1 MSQDTGPRLAATVIV
16 LSVLAYPLLALRI
29 YIRLSTRAWGA
40 DDWSM
45 LFAAIPF
52 TALTISCL
60 GGAFNGVGGHEAE
73 LGAAQTSVGLHWF
86 FFFEVF
92 YCIAIVPIK
101 LSISLM
107 EMRIATSKKS
117 YVVAL
122 WVTSAMFIIMNI
134 ISLFVII
141 FHCDPISWAWD
152 TTTPGG
158 KCNSTSVLTNIYY
171 ADTAVNIFTDWF
183 CALLPIPLLW
193 SIQLN
198 RNSKVSVVFLLSL
211 GVLAS
216 LSACIRLKYTVNL
229 NNAEDYIHGV
239 GDIVI
244 WGYAEN
250 GIGMVVGCLSTLRPL
265 FRRVFH
271 LGSSTPGASS
281 KMNGTRSKVGRRNY
295 VNCEAGYEL
304 PEGVRP
310 ADRDV
315 VVKGGTVNET
325 SIRDSDSEEHILSD
339 YPGIKMTRSVLQET
353 SFATNTTSGT
363 SP

>member
-1 MSQDTGPRLAATVIV
+1 MAQDTGPRLAATVIV

-29 YIRLSTRAWGA
+29 YIRVKTRAWGA

-45 LFAAIPF
+45 LFAAVPF
-52 TALTISCL
+52 TALTIACL

-73 LGAAQTSVGLHWF
+73 LGPEKTSVGLHWF

-107 EMRIATSKKS
+107 EMRIATSKRN
-117 YVVAL
+117 YVISL
-122 WVTSAMFIIMNI
+122 WITSAMFIIMNI

-141 FHCDPISWAWD
+141 FHCNPISWAWD

-158 KCNSTSVLTNIYY
+158 HCNSATTLTNIYY

-183 CALLPIPLLW
+183 CALLY
-193 SIQLN
+193 LN
-198 RNSKVSVVFLLSL
+198 RNAKVSVVFLLSL

-216 LSACIRLKYTVNL
+216 LSACIRLKYTVRL
-229 NNAEDYIHGV
+229 NSANDYIHGI

-250 GIGMVVGCLSTLRPL
+250 GIGMIVGCLSTLRPL
-265 FRRVFH
+265 FRRVFQ
-271 LGSSTPGASS
+271 LGSSAPDASS
-281 KMNGTRSKVGRRNY
+281 KMNGTRSKSRRNY
-295 VNCEAGYEL
+295 LNCEAGYEL

-310 ADRDV
+310 MDRDV
-315 VVKGGTVNET
+315 VVKGGTVKET

-353 SFATNTTSGT
+353 SFATTSTSGQ

>member
-1 MSQDTGPRLAATVIV
+1 MP
-16 LSVLAYPLLALRI
+16 
-29 YIRLSTRAWGA
+29 TR
-40 DDWSM
+40 
-45 LFAAIPF
+45 
-52 TALTISCL
+52 
-60 GGAFNGVGGHEAE
+60 
-73 LGAAQTSVGLHWF
+73 
-86 FFFEVF
+86 
-92 YCIAIVPIK
+92 
-101 LSISLM
+101 
-107 EMRIATSKKS
+107 
-117 YVVAL
+117 
-122 WVTSAMFIIMNI
+122 
-134 ISLFVII
+134 
-141 FHCDPISWAWD
+141 
-152 TTTPGG
+152 
-158 KCNSTSVLTNIYY
+158 
-171 ADTAVNIFTDWF
+171 
-183 CALLPIPLLW
+183 PIPLLW

-216 LSACIRLKYTVNL
+216 LSACIRLKYTFNL
-229 NNAEDYIHGV
+229 RNAEDYIHGV

-271 LGSSTPGASS
+271 LGSSVPDASS

-315 VVKGGTVNET
+315 VVKGCTVKET
-325 SIRDSDSEEHILSD
+325 SIHDSDSEEHIFSD
-339 YPGIKMTRSVLQET
+339 SPGIKMTRSVLQET
-353 SFATNTTSGT
+353 SFATTPTQET

>member
-1 MSQDTGPRLAATVIV
+1 M
-16 LSVLAYPLLALRI
+16 
-29 YIRLSTRAWGA
+29 GA

-45 LFAAIPF
+45 LFAAVPF
-52 TALTISCL
+52 TALTVACL
-60 GGAFNGVGGHEAE
+60 GVAFNGIGGHEAE
-73 LGAAQTSVGLHWF
+73 LGREQVSVGLHWF

-92 YCIAIVPIK
+92 YCTAIVPIK

-107 EMRIATSKKS
+107 QMRIASSKKS
-117 YVVAL
+117 FINAL
-122 WVTSAMFIIMNI
+122 CVTSAMFIIMNA

-141 FHCDPISWAWD
+141 FHCTPISRAWD

-158 KCNSTSVLTNIYY
+158 KCNSATVLTNIYY

-183 CALLPIPLLW
+183 CALLPVPLLW
-193 SIQLN
+193 SVQLN

-211 GVLAS
+211 GILAS

-229 NNAEDYIHGV
+229 NNSTDYIHGV

-271 LGSSTPGASS
+271 LGGSAPDGSS
-281 KMNGTRSKVGRRNY
+281 KLNGTRSKNGRRNY
-295 VNCEAGYEL
+295 LNCESGYEL
-304 PEGVRP
+304 PEGARP
-310 ADRDV
+310 VDKDV
-315 VVKGGTVNET
+315 TVKGGTVKEN
-325 SIRDSDSEEHILSD
+325 SIRDSDSEEHILSE
-339 YPGIKMTRSVLQET
+339 YPSIKMTRTFLQEK
-353 SFATNTTSGT
+353 SFATKSTFGTTG
-363 SP
+363 

>member
-45 LFAAIPF
+45 LFAAVPF
-52 TALTISCL
+52 TALTIACL
-60 GGAFNGVGGHEAE
+60 GGAFNGIGGHEAE
-73 LGAAQTSVGLHWF
+73 LGDKQVSIGLH
-86 FFFEVF
+86 VIF

-107 EMRIATSKKS
+107 EMRIASSKKS
-117 YVVAL
+117 FVISL

-141 FHCDPISWAWD
+141 FHCNPISWAWD

-158 KCNSTSVLTNIYY
+158 HCNSATTLTNIYY

-183 CALLPIPLLW
+183 F
-193 SIQLN
+193 
-198 RNSKVSVVFLLSL
+198 SVVFLLSL

-229 NNAEDYIHGV
+229 NNSQDYIHGV

-271 LGSSTPGASS
+271 LGSSAPGASS
-281 KMNGTRSKVGRRNY
+281 KMNGTRSKAGRRNY

-310 ADRDV
+310 SDRDV
-315 VVKGGTVNET
+315 VVKGGTVKET

-353 SFATNTTSGT
+353 SFATTSTTGT